1 MDLIQLI
8 KSSGLTAMSIALAVG
23 LSSCGVKSSPSQ
35 LDGAT
40 YPRQYPAALP
50 PLQVNPRA
58 EKEKPKP
65 APGGIY
71 QYPNQPPAR

>member
-1 MDLIQLI
+1 MDLIQLM
-8 KSSGLTAMSIALAVG
+8 KSSVLTATSIALAVG
-23 LSSCGVKSSPSQ
+23 LSACGVKSSPSQ
-35 LDGAT
+35 PDGAT

-58 EKEKPKP
+58 EKGKPKP